1 MRLIL
6 HDFAGHPF
14 PVQLA
19 RALAAR
25 GHAVLHLYAAANP
38 TPKGALLRRP
48 SDAPGFAV
56 EALGLGLA
64 YARYDFVRRW
74 RSERAYGRLLARRI
88 RDWRPEAV
96 LFCNTPLDALS
107 PAYRAA
113 AAVGAR
119 PVLWVQD
126 LLGLAARRILGRR
139 IPVLGGLIGR
149 WHEAMERS
157 LARRSHA
164 LVAITPDF
172 VPILEAWGIAPERIA
187 VIPNWGPLDDLA
199 PGNRV
204 NAWARERGLGGR
216 PVFLYTG
223 MMGLKHD
230 PGLVRALARH
240 VAGRA
245 DVVVVSEGRGADI
258 LAASRATDDLAN
270 LTVLPFQPYERLG
283 EVLATGDVVLAV
295 LEAEAGVFAVPSKLL
310 GSLSAGRPV
319 RAALP
324 AEHQAARL
332 LRETGA
338 GVVVAPGD
346 EVGWLAAADGLLA
359 DEALR
364 ARMGAAG
371 RAHAERAFRI
381 EDVARRFEA
390 ILG

>member
-25 GHAVLHLYAAANP
+25 GHTVLHLYAVANP
-38 TPKGALLRRP
+38 TPKGALARRP
-48 SDAPGFAV
+48 SDAPGFTV

-88 RDWRPEAV
+88 AEWRPEAV
-96 LFCNTPLDALS
+96 LFCNTPLDVLA

-126 LLGLAARRILGRR
+126 LLGLAARRILGRTLPL
-139 IPVLGGLIGR
+139 IGGLIGR

-157 LARRSHA
+157 FARRSHA

-172 VPILEAWGIAPERIA
+172 VPILESWGVAPQRIA
-187 VIPNWGPLDDLA
+187 VVPNWGPLDDIALGA
-199 PGNRV
+199 TG
-204 NAWARERGLGGR
+204 NAWAREHGLGTR

-240 VAGRA
+240 LAGRA
-245 DVVVVSEGRGADI
+245 DVVVISEGRGAEI
-258 LAASRATDDLAN
+258 LASARAGDGLDN
-270 LTVLPFQPYERLG
+270 LTVLPFQPYGRLG
-283 EVLATGDVVLAV
+283 EVLAAGDVMLAV
-295 LEAEAGVFAVPSKLL
+295 LEAEAGVFAVPSKIL
-310 GSLSAGRPV
+310 GYLCAGRPV
-319 RAALP
+319 LAALP
-324 AEHQAARL
+324 AENQAARL
-332 LRETGA
+332 LLETGA
-338 GVVVAPGD
+338 GIVVPPGD
-346 EVGWLAAADGLLA
+346 ETGWLRAADRLLT

-381 EDVARRFEA
+381 EDIARRFEA
-390 ILG
+390 VLA